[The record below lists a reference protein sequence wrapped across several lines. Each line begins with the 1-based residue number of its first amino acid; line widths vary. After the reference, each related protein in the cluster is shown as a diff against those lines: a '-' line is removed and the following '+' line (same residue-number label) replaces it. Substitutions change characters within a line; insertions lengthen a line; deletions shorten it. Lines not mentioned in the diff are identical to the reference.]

1 MTAPRD
7 DIRDDRSEQP
17 AASSRRSFLIG
28 TVATGVVMG
37 FVDPLRILGTG
48 EALAA
53 AKMQPT
59 PWFELAA
66 DGLCTV
72 HVGKA
77 EMGQHVGTALAQL
90 IAEELELAWRDVRV
104 DYPAAEPRFNDPIL
118 GALITGGSWSVNFNY
133 DAMSRAGAAG
143 RITLIDAAAKLMNV
157 PAGECV
163 AKSSM
168 VSHPKS
174 KKSMSY
180 AEIVAKGQV
189 DRTWTADQLKAI
201 TLKPRS
207 AYTLVGQSVPA
218 LDVPSKTNGTA
229 VYGIDVSVPNMLYGK
244 LKLPPVRYG
253 AKVTSVDDSA
263 AKKVKG
269 YVQSVTVNDPTG
281 TTSGWIVVLADTW
294 PNAKAA
300 SEALKVQYDLGPT
313 AKASSDS
320 IVEEAKRLQ
329 KDGSKSLLWV
339 KEGDAAGAMATAAST
354 IEAEYITSL
363 AIHAPM
369 EPQNAVVEP
378 KGDTWHVYCGNQFAT
393 RSGGLAAAILGV
405 KPDKVVMHQFV
416 LGGGFGR
423 RLDCDN
429 VVAACAAAKAVNK
442 PVKLIYS
449 REDDMAVDFT
459 RPLTY
464 QKLKAG
470 LDAQGKVVAFE
481 HDVVSSWPTARWQIP
496 DFLNDS
502 VDKKGKLDAF
512 TLNGS
517 DHWYSMPNHTV
528 RTTLNELAQA
538 ATPSGQLRSVA
549 PAWTF
554 WALESFLDEVAIKAN
569 VDPIELRL
577 KMLDGAGK
585 NAKGAGAL
593 RLANVVRVA
602 AGRSGYGT
610 KEMPKGRALGF
621 ACVSAQERDT
631 ATWTACVADVSVAP
645 SGDVKVNKLTIAMDV
660 GTAVN
665 PDGVRAQIEGSA
677 LWGVSL
683 ALKEQATLKDGAIE
697 QANFNDYT
705 PLRMSDMPELDISII
720 ANGEPARGCG
730 EPAVTV
736 VGPAIANAVARAAGA
751 RVRTL
756 PLTADTVKA
765 AMKA

>member
-7 DIRDDRSEQP
+7 DIRDDRDVSVD
-17 AASSRRSFLIG
+17 SSRRSFLIG
-28 TVATGVVMG
+28 GAAAGLVMG
-37 FVDPLRILGTG
+37 FADPLRLLSTG

-53 AKMQPT
+53 AKMAPT
-59 PWFELAA
+59 PWFELGA
-66 DGLCTV
+66 DGICTV
-72 HVGKA
+72 HVAKA

-90 IAEELELAWRDVRV
+90 IAEELGVAWRDVRV
-104 DYPAAEPRFNDPIL
+104 SYPAANPRFNDPVL
-118 GALITGGSWSVNFNY
+118 GALITGGSWSVNFNF

-143 RITLIDAAAKLMNV
+143 RITLVEAAAKLMNV
-157 PAGECV
+157 PATECT
-163 AKSSM
+163 ASNSR
-168 VSHPKS
+168 VSHAKS
-174 KKSMSY
+174 KKSLSY
-180 AEIVAKGQV
+180 AEIVAKGAV
-189 DRTWTADQLKAI
+189 ERAWSADQLKAI

-218 LDVPSKTNGTA
+218 LDVPSKTNGKAT
-229 VYGIDVSVPNMLYGK
+229 YGIDISVPGMLYGK

-269 YVQSVTVNDPTG
+269 FVQAVTINDPTG

-300 SEALKVQYDLGPT
+300 SDALKVQYDLGPT
-313 AKASSDS
+313 AKVTSDAL
-320 IVEEAKRLQ
+320 VAEARKLQ
-329 KDGSKSLLWV
+329 ADGSKALLWV
-339 KEGDAAGAMATAAST
+339 KDGDSAAAMATAAST
-354 IEAEYITSL
+354 VEAEYITSL
-363 AIHAPM
+363 AIHAPL

-378 KGDTWHVYCGNQFAT
+378 KGGVWHVYAGNQFAT

-405 KPDKVVMHQFV
+405 KPEQVVMHQFV

-429 VVAACAAAKAVNK
+429 IVAACAAAKAVNK

-464 QKLKAG
+464 QKVKAG
-470 LDAQGKVVAFE
+470 LDASGKVVALE
-481 HDVVSSWPTARWQIP
+481 HDVVSAWPTARWQIP
-496 DFLNDS
+496 AFLNDS

-512 TLNGS
+512 TVNGS

-554 WALESFLDEVAIKAN
+554 WAVESFMDELALKAD
-569 VDPIELRL
+569 VDPVEFRL

-585 NAKGAGAL
+585 NAKGAQ
-593 RLANVVRVA
+593 RLANAIRVA
-602 AGRSGYGT
+602 AGRAGYGAT
-610 KEMPKGRALGF
+610 ELPKGRAMGF
-621 ACVSAQERDT
+621 AAVSSQERAT
-631 ATWTACVADVSVAP
+631 ATWTACVADVTVAP

-677 LWGVSL
+677 LWGMSL
-683 ALKEQATLKDGAIE
+683 ALKEQATMKDGAIE
-697 QANFNDYT
+697 QTNFDGYT
-705 PLRMSDMPELDISII
+705 LLRMSDMPELDISII

-736 VGPAIANAVARAAGA
+736 VGPAIANAVARAVGA
-751 RVRTL
+751 RIRTL
-756 PLTADTVKA
+756 PLTADAVKA

>member
-7 DIRDDRSEQP
+7 DIRDDRTEDFVDP
-17 AASSRRSFLIG
+17 SRRSFLIG
-28 TVATGVVMG
+28 TAAAGLVMG
-37 FVDPLRILGTG
+37 FVDPLRMLGTG

-66 DGLCTV
+66 DGVCTV

-77 EMGQHVGTALAQL
+77 EMGQHVGTAMAQL
-90 IAEELELAWRDVRV
+90 VAEELEVAWRDVRV

-143 RITLIDAAAKLMNV
+143 RITLIEAAAKLMNV
-157 PAGECV
+157 PPGECT

-168 VSHPKS
+168 VSHAKS
-174 KKSMSY
+174 KKSMGY

-189 DRTWTADQLKAI
+189 DRTWSADQLKAI

-218 LDVPSKTNGTA
+218 LDIPSKTNGTA

-300 SEALKVQYDLGPT
+300 ADALKVQYDPGPT
-313 AKASSDS
+313 AKVTSDA
-320 IVEEAKRLQ
+320 IVAEAKRLQ
-329 KDGSKSLLWV
+329 ADGSKALLWV
-339 KEGDAAGAMATAAST
+339 KEGDAAGAMATAAT
-354 IEAEYITSL
+354 TVDAEYITSL

-393 RSGGLAAAILGV
+393 RSGGLAAAVLGV

-470 LDAQGKVVAFE
+470 LDAQGKLVALE

-502 VDKKGKLDAF
+502 ADKKGKLDAF
-512 TLNGS
+512 TVNGS

-554 WALESFLDEVAIKAN
+554 WALESFLDEVAMKAN
-569 VDPIELRL
+569 VDPVEFRLR
-577 KMLDGAGK
+577 MLDGAGK
-585 NAKGAGAL
+585 NAKGAL
-593 RLANVVRVA
+593 RLANAIRVA
-602 AGRSGYGT
+602 VGRSGYGAT
-610 KEMPKGRALGF
+610 ELPKGRAMGF
-621 ACVSAQERDT
+621 ASVSSQERAT
-631 ATWTACVADVSVAP
+631 ATWTACVADVTVTP

-665 PDGVRAQIEGSA
+665 PDGVRAQVEGSA

-683 ALKEQATLKDGAIE
+683 ALKEQATMKDGAIE

-720 ANGEPARGCG
+720 SNGEPARGCG

-736 VGPAIANAVARAAGA
+736 VGPAIGNAVARAVGS

-756 PLTADTVKA
+756 PLTADAVKA